1 MSNGLF
7 HISRFQKCWDVIV
20 ILHIYEYPPLRRV
33 NAMVKKRVHGH
44 TSSSPIYPG
53 LTLWR
58 SRPSWFIRLMSKA
71 GMIFLIPKIIEKYNI
86 FLNISETNAFLHCKA
101 NKLYFLWYLDSDNY
115 QVRLV
120 FHQ

>member
-1 MSNGLF
+1 MHSMYVVINIDL
-7 HISRFQKCWDVIV
+7 KDVIF
-20 ILHIYEYPPLRRV
+20 ILNTYEYPPLRRV

-71 GMIFLIPKIIEKYNI
+71 GMIYLIPKIIEKYNI
-86 FLNISETNAFLHCKA
+86 FLK
-101 NKLYFLWYLDSDNY
+101 YF
-115 QVRLV
+115 
-120 FHQ
+120 

>member
-1 MSNGLF
+1 MSNCLF
-7 HISRFQKCWDVIV
+7 HISRNQYVIT
-20 ILHIYEYPPLRRV
+20 ILNVYKYPPLRRV

-71 GMIFLIPKIIEKYNI
+71 GMIYLIPKIIEEYNI
-86 FLNISETNAFLHCKA
+86 LLNISETNVFFTFLRQT
-101 NKLYFLWYLDSDNY
+101 NY
-115 QVRLV
+115 T
-120 FHQ
+120 FYGI